1 MYKGIFESIARD
13 IHERAMVVQYSEEMS
28 YYEKW
33 LTLYTLLHLM
43 YDFADTFR
51 KLSVNFDRD
60 RFFQSCGVR
69 KIMDEDIYEH
79 VSNKVKKQKGHP
91 YPVFGEE

>member
-1 MYKGIFESIARD
+1 MNKDIFESIARD

-28 YYEKW
+28 LYQKW

-69 KIMDEDIYEH
+69 KILDEDLFEH
-79 VSNKVKKQKGHP
+79 ASDKLIKQK
-91 YPVFGEE
+91 EE

>member
-43 YDFADTFR
+43 FDFDNWFYNAIDD
-51 KLSVNFDRD
+51 FDSE
-60 RFFQSCGVR
+60 RFFKLCSVR
-69 KIMDEDIYEH
+69 LIMDEVSEH
-79 VSNKVKKQKGHP
+79 LSDKKIKQK
-91 YPVFGEE
+91 EA